1 LRSFFLPDLVKIE
14 LQIIRTC
21 ELGAERES
29 GNEGSKHVAFEQG
42 KSSLGGLEISASP
55 DRDRFEACGLGI
67 SSLRIG
73 ESLQVGQNSPQ
84 PDLFSCL

>member
-1 LRSFFLPDLVKIE
+1 LLPDLVKIE
-14 LQIIRTC
+14 LRIIRTC

-42 KSSLGGLEISASP
+42 KSLFGGLKFSASS
-55 DRDRFEACGLGI
+55 DRNRFEACGLGS

-73 ESLQVGQNSPQ
+73 ESLQVGHNSPR
-84 PDLFSCL
+84 PELFSWL